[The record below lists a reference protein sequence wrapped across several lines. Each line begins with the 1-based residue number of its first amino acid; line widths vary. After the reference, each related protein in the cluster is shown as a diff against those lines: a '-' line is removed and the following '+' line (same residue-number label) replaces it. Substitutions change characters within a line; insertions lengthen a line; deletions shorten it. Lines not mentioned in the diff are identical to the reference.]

1 MKTRIIIMIICS
13 LLLATQQGNAQSQA
27 KSKKVLQEM
36 AGKKEEREKQ
46 IALLRSKASEQ
57 KSQQQFEKR
66 PDAHKELPP
75 AAGDNRGNGANPG
88 EERKNTVATPVGNRA
103 APKE

>member
-1 MKTRIIIMIICS
+1 MKTRIVVMIICS

-27 KSKKVLQEM
+27 KSKKVLQEI

-46 IALLRSKASEQ
+46 ITLLRSKATEQ
-57 KSQQQFEKR
+57 KRQQQFEKR

-75 AAGDNRGNGANPG
+75 AAGNGQGSGTNPG
-88 EERKNTVATPVGNRA
+88 EERKSTEVTPVGNRA
-103 APKE
+103 APKG